1 MNLYTMKLK
10 RTTLF
15 ASATIAVGI
24 ITPVANADSKV
35 KLKHNDIYSVKIT
48 KIKHVNGAWEISGTT
63 KAPNDTKIMAYN
75 PKNASKKNLSTST
88 FSSLSWST
96 VSKHKFK
103 VDINALDVSNNNIV
117 HPGRKYKVAIM
128 GITNYDQDPLY
139 SVIPNKILKAYHK
152 RFNYQV
158 LPMPSGFAHK
168 VNSIKKSNDEYQSSR
183 ELNSSSFSEPVA
195 QSSSTEISSASSD
208 AASTSNV
215 KNSKLNKFT
224 NRISNGGGDYDMR
237 AKTKVDG
244 NNLTVYKINGYRMYE
259 NSKGYYAY
267 ILQQAQKLD
276 IQDYFDSITLDSEF
290 DKYQFTS
297 DALRQMDAN
306 SVVNANDDLDFNNNW
321 DTNIEPLGSHIK
333 KY

>member
-1 MNLYTMKLK
+1 MKLK

-63 KAPNDTKIMAYN
+63 KAPKDTKIMAYD
-75 PKNASKKNLSTST
+75 PKNSSKKNLSTST

-103 VDINALDVSNNNIV
+103 VDINVLDVSNNNIV

-139 SVIPNKILKAYHK
+139 SVIPNQISKAYHK
-152 RFNYQV
+152 HFNYQV
-158 LPMPSGFAHK
+158 LPMSSGFANK
-168 VNSIKKSNDEYQSSR
+168 VNAIKKSNDEYQYSR
-183 ELNSSSFSEPVA
+183 ELDSSSFSEPVS
-195 QSSSTEISSASSD
+195 QNSSTEISSVSSD
-208 AASTSNV
+208 ATSTSNV
-215 KNSKLNKFT
+215 KNSKLNRFT
-224 NRISNGGGDYDMR
+224 SRISNGGGDYDMR

-244 NNLTVYKINGYRMYE
+244 NNLIVYKINGYRMYE
-259 NSKGYYAY
+259 NSEGYYAY

-297 DALRQMDAN
+297 DDLRQMDIN
-306 SVVNANDDLDFNNNW
+306 SVINTNNNSDFNDLW
-321 DTNIEPLGSHIK
+321 YTNVESLGSHTK
-333 KY
+333 KD